1 MDSEEGVELGIQNM
15 AMDDIQLNDEK
26 EQVKDREKMNN
37 GKENNEDKKREK
49 ENCGNKMNSSAS
61 IGDDS
66 FHDTAFWDMI
76 FRLCQLNILRV
87 WCEDFVFELSI
98 FRVFHVYIAF

>member
-49 ENCGNKMNSSAS
+49 ENCGNEMNSSAS

-66 FHDTAFWDMI
+66 FHDTAF
-76 FRLCQLNILRV
+76 
-87 WCEDFVFELSI
+87 
-98 FRVFHVYIAF
+98 